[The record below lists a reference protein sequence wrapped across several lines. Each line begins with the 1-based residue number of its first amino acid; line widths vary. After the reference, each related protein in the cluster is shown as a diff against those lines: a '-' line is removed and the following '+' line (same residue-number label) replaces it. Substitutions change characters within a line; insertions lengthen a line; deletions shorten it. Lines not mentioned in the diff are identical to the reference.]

1 MLSSLTGVDLP
12 AAADLCTRVPTCIR
26 TEMGDVSSCLTRIIW
41 SRDEKGIAKPAS
53 HEYSKHT
60 ECSRDGDHLVKRI
73 EELPK
78 TILELD
84 EADSVSSSVIE
95 IDLKGPEHT
104 SFTLT
109 DLPGLVRVAGEEE
122 SETIICKID
131 TLVEKYMRNE
141 LCIMLCVL
149 PAEEDFHNH
158 DIL

>member
-84 EADSVSSSVIE
+84 EADSVSSSIC
-95 IDLKGPEHT
+95 PA
-104 SFTLT
+104 SFVWRERKNRKQSSAKSTHWWKNT
-109 DLPGLVRVAGEEE
+109 
-122 SETIICKID
+122 
-131 TLVEKYMRNE
+131 
-141 LCIMLCVL
+141 
-149 PAEEDFHNH
+149 
-158 DIL
+158 